1 MKRLTLKLAY
11 VGIYATMLPI
21 FSMVALAPK
30 CTFKEVVE
38 EDFFFLY
45 SYYSTS
51 PFEAAMNP
59 GFFFVY
65 IISSF
70 VIR

>member
-1 MKRLTLKLAY
+1 
-11 VGIYATMLPI
+11 MLPI